1 VRGLKG
7 PLARPLIHNTS
18 GRFKERSPVLLDR
31 IEKVVHLAENILL
44 FISGVLFMGLMFLGA
59 GDVLGRYLLNSPIRG
74 TLEYSEILMGGIV
87 LLSWAYT
94 QRNKG
99 HVNVELLISHYPPR
113 MKAAVNFVMLL
124 LSLLLFAAIA
134 KQSTVI
140 ALRCWQEH
148 RVIPTLDLPT
158 APFHSIVPI
167 GAAML
172 CIELIIQM
180 IRLIPSIRK
189 G

>member
-1 VRGLKG
+1 M
-7 PLARPLIHNTS
+7 
-18 GRFKERSPVLLDR
+18 LLDR
-31 IEKVVHLAENILL
+31 IEKVVHFAENIFV
-44 FISGVLFMGLMFLGA
+44 FIGGVLFMGLMFLGA
-59 GDVLGRYLLNSPIRG
+59 GDVLGRYLFNSPIRG

-94 QRNKG
+94 QRHKG
-99 HVNVELLISHYPPR
+99 HVNVDLLIFHYPPR
-113 MKAAVNFVMLL
+113 IKAAVNFLTLL
-124 LSLLLFAAIA
+124 LSLLLFAAIT

-140 ALRCWQEH
+140 ALRAWQEH

-172 CIELIIQM
+172 CVEFIIQM
-180 IRLIPSIRK
+180 IRLIPSIKK

>member
-1 VRGLKG
+1 M
-7 PLARPLIHNTS
+7 
-18 GRFKERSPVLLDR
+18 LLDK
-31 IEKVVHLAENILL
+31 IEKVIHLLENIFVSL
-44 FISGVLFMGLMFLGA
+44 SGVMFMGLMFLGA
-59 GDVLGRYLLNSPIRG
+59 GDVLGRYLVNSPITG
-74 TLEYSEILMGGIV
+74 TLEYSQILMGGIV

-99 HVNVELLISHYPPR
+99 HVNVDLFISRYPPR
-113 MKAAVNFVMLL
+113 MKAVTSFVILL
-124 LSLLLFAAIA
+124 LSLLLFAAIT

-140 ALRCWQEH
+140 AIRSWQEH

-158 APFHSIVPI
+158 APFHSIVPV
-167 GAAML
+167 AAALL
-172 CIELIIQM
+172 CLELIMQM

>member
-1 VRGLKG
+1 M
-7 PLARPLIHNTS
+7 
-18 GRFKERSPVLLDR
+18 LLDK
-31 IEKVVHLAENILL
+31 IEKVIHRVENI
-44 FISGVLFMGLMFLGA
+44 FIFLSGVMFMSLMFLGA
-59 GDVLGRYLLNSPIRG
+59 GDVLGRYLLNSPITG
-74 TLEYSEILMGGIV
+74 TLEYSQILMGGIV

-99 HVNVELLISHYPPR
+99 HVNVELFISRYPPR
-113 MKAAVNFVMLL
+113 AKAVTNFLTLL
-124 LSLLLFAAIA
+124 LSMLLFAAIT

-167 GAAML
+167 GAALL
-172 CIELIIQM
+172 CIELTIQM
-180 IRLIPSIRK
+180 IRLIPSMRK